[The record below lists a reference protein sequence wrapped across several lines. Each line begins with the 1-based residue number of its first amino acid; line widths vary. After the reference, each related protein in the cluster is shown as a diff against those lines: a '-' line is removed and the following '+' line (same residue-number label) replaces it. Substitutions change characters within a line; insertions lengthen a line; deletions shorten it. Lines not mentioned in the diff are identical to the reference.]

1 MKKKSENT
9 IKILALEISHV
20 KGEVLSGGDKLLEEM
35 SSYFSSRIST
45 TVVVPQI
52 AGWHW
57 QKTKAKLIILPKNI
71 FDDRFNIFAVFI
83 TYLLRIIKSTQI
95 LLLTKGEIIIYSST
109 NIFPDIVPAFI
120 AKIMN
125 PKKIWVAR
133 IHHLAPSPKNRTGN
147 LIVNSISYITQAISL
162 ICVKKADKVA
172 ILNNNL
178 LSTLTKKGFYKS
190 KLIVLPAGIDS
201 KKWQFAK
208 SSKKFDAIF
217 LGRLHPSKGIDDLIP
232 IWKLVCQKLPKA
244 KLIIAG
250 QGHNNIIEK
259 LKKEVLQA
267 GLTNN
272 IEIAGRIAEKKV
284 KEFLSQS
291 KIFLF
296 LDHEAGFGIA
306 PLEAMS
312 QGLPV
317 VGFDLGILGSTFK
330 QGFLNVKPFNKNRY
344 AKAVVFLFQNPKRL
358 RSLSR
363 EALAEAQ
370 NHSWPPI
377 AAKLEN
383 LFTSYMH

>member
-1 MKKKSENT
+1 M
-9 IKILALEISHV
+9 EISHV
-20 KGEVLSGGDKLLEEM
+20 KGGVLSGGDKLLEEM
-35 SSYFSSRIST
+35 SPYFSSRIST

-52 AGWHW
+52 AAWHW
-57 QKTKAKLIILPKNI
+57 QETKAKLIILPKNI

-83 TYLLRIIKSTQI
+83 TYLLRIIKCTQI
-95 LLLTKGEIIIYSST
+95 LLSIKGGTIIYSST

-120 AKIMN
+120 AKIKN
-125 PKKIWVAR
+125 PKIFWVAR
-133 IHHLAPSPKNRTGN
+133 IHHLAPKPQNRSGN
-147 LIVNSISYITQAISL
+147 LIINSISYITQEISL
-162 ICVKKADKVA
+162 VCVKKADKVA
-172 ILNNNL
+172 VLNDNL
-178 LSTLTKKGFYKS
+178 LPTLIKKGFDKS

-201 KKWQFAK
+201 EKWQFAK
-208 SSKKFDAIF
+208 SSKTFDAIF
-217 LGRLHPSKGIDDLIP
+217 LGRLHPSKGIYDLIP

-250 QGHNNIIEK
+250 QGHRNTTEK
-259 LKKEVLQA
+259 LKKEAQQA

-272 IEIAGRIAEKKV
+272 IEIAGPIAEKKV

-312 QGLPV
+312 QGLPA
-317 VGFDLGILGSTFK
+317 VGFNLGLGSTFK
-330 QGFLNVKPFNKNRY
+330 QGFLMVKPFDKKQY
-344 AKAVVFLFQNPKRL
+344 AKAAVSLFQNPNKL
-358 RSLSR
+358 RELSKK
-363 EALAEAQ
+363 ALAEAQ

-383 LFTSYMH
+383 LFTSYMR